1 MDWRFASYDI
11 TDDAG
16 AVLRSCFPNPEALPP
31 FVKTAQHPPGGSDK
45 QWALRYD
52 DPLVSLRKFAMVD
65 RGNTWLSAM
74 YFSRTAHS
82 LPPALRK
89 EAAQRIIAACEQYGL
104 EPNDTLQKLA
114 WGEDTRVP
122 VPKELEKLAQEQ
134 AEKRQA
140 LAYAS
145 IQTEQDPAA
154 LDPAARHEMYK
165 QAQPGTY
172 GLVNQETLR
181 VGLAE
186 RLLHVPEETRPTVF
200 ASIEKVASQDGPAM
214 VNFIRDFDIQ
224 HGLIDRWGTSL
235 ADPYATVY
243 GTPESSEGGMV
254 KVATQV
260 FHLGDVVTTSEDLEK
275 LASSALFATQFPPD
289 FVSQFLESP
298 VATFQC
304 LPKGTQSELAKL
316 AQRCK

>member
-16 AVLRSCFPNPEALPP
+16 AVLRNCFPDPEALPP
-31 FVKTAQHPPGGSDK
+31 FVKTAQHPPAGSEK
-45 QWALRYD
+45 QWALQYD

-89 EAAQRIIAACEQYGL
+89 EAAQRIVAACEQFGL

-114 WGEDTRVP
+114 WGEDARVKIP
-122 VPKELEKLAQEQ
+122 EELEKLGQAQ

-140 LAYAS
+140 VAYAS
-145 IQTEQDPAA
+145 IQEERDPMS
-154 LDPAARHEMYK
+154 LDSATRHEMYK
-165 QAQPGTY
+165 QAHPDSY
-172 GLVNQETLR
+172 GLVDQDSLR
-181 VGLAE
+181 IGLAQ
-186 RLLHVPEETRPTVF
+186 RLLHVPEETRPEVF
-200 ASIEKVASQDGPAM
+200 ASIEKVASQDGSAM
-214 VNFIRDFDIQ
+214 VDFIRDFDIQ

-235 ADPYATVY
+235 SDPHATVY
-243 GTPESSEGGMV
+243 GSPGNPEGETV
-254 KVATQV
+254 KVATRV

-289 FVSQFLESP
+289 FVSQFAENP
-298 VATFQC
+298 VDIFQG
-304 LPKGTQSELAKL
+304 LPRSTQSELAKL
-316 AQRCK
+316 AQRCR